1 MNKILFT
8 AMTTIVVSL
17 FSVNFSVAETTL
29 TNLLSS
35 SLEAH
40 EDVINA
46 SKKSEE
52 AGRDVTDALYVYAP
66 DIKITTTNFT
76 DEKREA
82 NSNYDINGDTFDIVW
97 DQTIYD
103 SGKNWADISSARL
116 KATKAQI
123 ELDQARNSHAIEA
136 AEAYLDLIK
145 ASEKLATALEAEANT
160 RVIQGQEEIRV
171 EVGSG
176 LASDE
181 LKAKQKLAAS
191 QKKVISSRK
200 TYEKAV
206 YTFEDVFK
214 VDSVNV
220 DDLRTPRLS
229 AAVLA
234 NVPMTMGATVAA
246 AMDANVDLVLAKI
259 DLQIAENDVKVSRA
273 DFGPSISAQ
282 AYQKH
287 KNDNAASGEH
297 LYEEKVEFKL
307 VQPLSG
313 LITNL
318 PGHRNKKSALD
329 RSKNDLNLEEDS
341 VRKAAKDAWQEY
353 SNARTLLQYS
363 ENEAAISKELLTIAT
378 KEREMDAID
387 ATGLLSAEETYRSA
401 MDDVS
406 ADRMSLLTSVYD
418 LLDVIGAFTPDMV
431 EENKKEGTFNTSS

>member
-8 AMTTIVVSL
+8 ALTTFVVSL
-17 FSVNFSVAETTL
+17 FSINISIAETTL
-29 TNLLSS
+29 TNLLAN
-35 SLEAH
+35 SLETH

-46 SKKSEE
+46 SKEAEE
-52 AGRDVTDALYVYAP
+52 AGRDVTDAIYVYAP
-66 DIKITTTNFT
+66 DIKITTTSFT
-76 DEKREA
+76 DEKRDA
-82 NSNYDINGDTFDIVW
+82 GSNYDISGDTFDIVW

-103 SGKNWADISSARL
+103 SGKNLADISSARL
-116 KATKAQI
+116 KSTKSQI

-145 ASEKLATALEAEANT
+145 ASEKLSTALEAEANT

-200 TYEKAV
+200 TFEKAV

-214 VDSVNV
+214 VETVDV

-229 AAVLA
+229 NDVLRAVPQTL
-234 NVPMTMGATVAA
+234 GATVAA
-246 AMDANVDLVLAKI
+246 AMDGNVDLFLAKI
-259 DLQIAENDVKVSRA
+259 DLQIAENDLKAARA

-287 KNDNAASGEH
+287 KTDNAASGEH
-297 LYEEKVEFKL
+297 LFEEKVEFKL

-318 PGHRNKKSALD
+318 PGYRNKKSALD
-329 RSKNDLNLEEDS
+329 RSQNDLTLEEDS
-341 VRKAAKDAWQEY
+341 VKKAAKDAWQEY

-431 EENKKEGTFNTSS
+431 EEDKKDGSFNTSS

>member
-1 MNKILFT
+1 MNKLLIT
-8 AMTTIVVSL
+8 ALTTMVAGIS
-17 FSVNFSVAETTL
+17 SVNISFAETTL
-29 TNLLSS
+29 TNLLAN
-35 SLEAH
+35 SLVTH

-46 SKKSEE
+46 DKKSEE
-52 AGRDVTDALYVYAP
+52 AGRDVTDALFVYAP

-82 NSNYDINGDTFDIVW
+82 GSNYDINGDTFDVVW
-97 DQTIYD
+97 DQTIFD

-116 KATKAQI
+116 KSTKAQI
-123 ELDQARNSHAIEA
+123 ELDQARNSHAIKA

-200 TYEKAV
+200 TFEKAT

-229 AAVLA
+229 KSVLSS
-234 NVPMTMGATVAA
+234 VPSTMGATVAA
-246 AMDANVDLVLAKI
+246 AMEGNMDLVLAKI
-259 DLQIAENDVKVSRA
+259 DLQIAENDVKASRA

-287 KNDNAASGEH
+287 KTDNAASGEH

-313 LITNL
+313 FITNL
-318 PGHRNKKSALD
+318 PGHRNKKSALN
-329 RSKNDLNLEEDS
+329 RSQNDLNLEEDS
-341 VRKAAKDAWQEY
+341 VRKSAKDAWQEY

-431 EENKKEGTFNTSS
+431 EDDKKEGPFNTSS